1 MSMWL
6 HEFFF
11 SPAAL
16 ARSIGL
22 FLLVVSLAMP
32 TIGLVR
38 IFVLAA
44 AVIGFIL
51 SAIFVQNP
59 VDLFWWALLA
69 AVVLVRMVMARGA
82 GFGGHLGPEERL
94 FHKEVVPTLSAGQ
107 VRQLLTAG
115 RWRDVVAGTI
125 LTRTGQPVGELCFV
139 TRGQVDI
146 VVDGKR
152 VAECGPG
159 SLIGEIGMSTGEP
172 ATATAV
178 CATPV
183 RYLGFE
189 AKRLYRLLDSHV
201 VLQDAIELAIER
213 SLRDKLNRSN
223 LAAAHAGEE
232 IGGG

>member
-1 MSMWL
+1 M
-6 HEFFF
+6 
-11 SPAAL
+11 AL
-16 ARSIGL
+16 ARG
-22 FLLVVSLAMP
+22 P
-32 TIGLVR
+32 G
-38 IFVLAA
+38 
-44 AVIGFIL
+44 
-51 SAIFVQNP
+51 
-59 VDLFWWALLA
+59 
-69 AVVLVRMVMARGA
+69 

-94 FHKEVVPTLSAGQ
+94 FHEKVVPNLGAGQ
-107 VRQLLTAG
+107 VRQLLAIG
-115 RWRDVVAGTI
+115 RWRDVVAGTT
-125 LTRTGQPVGELCFV
+125 LTRTGQAVGELCFV

-201 VLQDAIELAIER
+201 ALQDAIELAIER

-223 LAAAHAGEE
+223 QAAAHAGEDGE
-232 IGGG
+232 GG